1 MLVELIV
8 SALVASFVAV
18 VVLGHVVL
26 AAAIIQCVGG
36 APTGR
41 PAAPSSDRHHP
52 RHRRRHP
59 IRNVAANERCWARR
73 HRGVN
78 LSSCVTR
85 LTVMHHQQ

>member
-41 PAAPSSDRHHP
+41 PAAPSSDRHHRGIGGVTP
-52 RHRRRHP
+52 SATSLQTSGAGHGA
-59 IRNVAANERCWARR
+59 IAA
-73 HRGVN
+73 
-78 LSSCVTR
+78 
-85 LTVMHHQQ
+85 

>member
-36 APTGR
+36 DPTGR
-41 PAAPSSDRHHP
+41 PAAPSSDRHH
-52 RHRRRHP
+52 RGIGGVTLSATSTQTSGAGHGA
-59 IRNVAANERCWARR
+59 IAA
-73 HRGVN
+73 
-78 LSSCVTR
+78 
-85 LTVMHHQQ
+85 